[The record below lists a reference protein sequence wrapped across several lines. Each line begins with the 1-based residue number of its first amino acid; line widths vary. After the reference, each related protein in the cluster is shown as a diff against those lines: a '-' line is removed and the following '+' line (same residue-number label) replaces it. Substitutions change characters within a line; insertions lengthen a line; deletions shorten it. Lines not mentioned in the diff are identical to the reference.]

1 MHHGPA
7 LAAPVQSRNRLIL
20 ETVTDMT
27 IHCNTRALRRAA
39 LALAAILFLAPPLHG
54 QEPIVVTGMA
64 TPESAV
70 HDPEAD
76 VYLVSNINGGPG
88 DVDDNGFITR
98 LSPDGTVTHL
108 KWIDGEDPEVTL
120 HAPKGSAVHGDR
132 FYVADIDTVRSFD
145 RTTGAPL
152 DAWVVPG
159 AGFLN
164 DLAVGADGTVYVTDT
179 GISIGP
185 QGFTPTGTAAV
196 YRFDADGQP
205 EAIAEGDALALPN
218 GVVEAPQGLVLA
230 PDRLE
235 RRIHHRRG
243 REPHDPGRVAAGA
256 ARRRGRGRGRL
267 AAGLEHRR
275 QRRLPDR
282 PGRRRLRDH
291 LGHAGGRHRD
301 RRGPQPGAESRSST
315 TPSSSSTRS
324 PSTDLRVDRPPRRAA
339 AALPPM
345 RRRGRALL
353 LTRCSEDD
361 QRVATHPCL
370 DSFRAGSRCRR
381 GAR

>member
-1 MHHGPA
+1 
-7 LAAPVQSRNRLIL
+7 
-20 ETVTDMT
+20 MT
-27 IHCNTRALRRAA
+27 IHRSTRALRRAT
-39 LALAAILFLAPPLHG
+39 LALAAVLLVFGTPPAHG

-98 LSPDGTVTHL
+98 LSPDGTITHL
-108 KWIDGEDPEVTL
+108 KWIDGEDPAVTL
-120 HAPKGSAVHGDR
+120 HAPKGSAIHGDR

-152 DAWVVPG
+152 DAWVVEG

-205 EAIAEGDALALPN
+205 VAIARGDALALPN

-230 PDRLE
+230 PIGSNVVSIIGEDGSLTTLAE
-235 RRIHHRRG
+235 LPQGQLDGVVVAGDGSLLVSSFGGNAVYRIAPDGAVSDVVTDTPAADIGIDVG
-243 REPHDPGRVAAGA
+243 RSRV
-256 ARRRGRGRGRL
+256 L
-267 AAGLEHRR
+267 I
-275 QRRLPDR
+275 
-282 PGRRRLRDH
+282 
-291 LGHAGGRHRD
+291 
-301 RRGPQPGAESRSST
+301 PQLNTNQLIIYPVS
-315 TPSSSSTRS
+315 
-324 PSTDLRVDRPPRRAA
+324 
-339 AALPPM
+339 
-345 RRRGRALL
+345 
-353 LTRCSEDD
+353 
-361 QRVATHPCL
+361 L
-370 DSFRAGSRCRR
+370 D
-381 GAR
+381 